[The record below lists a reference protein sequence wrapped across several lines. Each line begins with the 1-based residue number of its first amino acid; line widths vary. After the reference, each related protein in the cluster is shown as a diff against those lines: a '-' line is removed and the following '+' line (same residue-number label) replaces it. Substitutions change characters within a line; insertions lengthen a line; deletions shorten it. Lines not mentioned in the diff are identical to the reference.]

1 MDTEDVLDIYNGML
15 LNNKKNDILC
25 DDMGGPRGYMLGEIS
40 QTEKYHRNK
49 EEVKYRMISLT

>member
-1 MDTEDVLDIYNGML
+1 MLDIYNGML